1 MFVLHFITTIDCN
14 RTLSP
19 STQHEALKTDLEGS
33 RQEIDRLSSELE
45 QSRQQSHDL
54 ESQLTEKESMVA
66 DLKQQQKD
74 MIQQH
79 EEDLQELED
88 KTQLLQE
95 AMQEQTALNGKVTS
109 FLTHTNRCPLLHA
122 HIL

>member
-1 MFVLHFITTIDCN
+1 MFVLHFNSTIEPTL
-14 RTLSP
+14 TLSFFP
-19 STQHEALKTDLEGS
+19 QHEALKTDLEGA

-54 ESQLTEKESMVA
+54 ERRLTEEESMVA

-79 EEDLQELED
+79 EEDLQD
-88 KTQLLQE
+88 KTQLFQE
-95 AMQEQTALNGKVTS
+95 GMHEQNALNVKVTS
-109 FLTHTNRCPLLHA
+109 ISECLFCTLMIFRA
-122 HIL
+122 

>member
-1 MFVLHFITTIDCN
+1 MLVLHFHTTIGCN
-14 RTLSP
+14 RTLS
-19 STQHEALKTDLEGS
+19 SFAQHEALKTDLEEA
-33 RQEIDRLSSELE
+33 RQEIDKLSSELE

-66 DLKQQQKD
+66 NLKQQQTD

-79 EEDLQELED
+79 EEDLQNLED

-95 AMQEQTALNGKVTS
+95 GMQEQTALNVKVTS
-109 FLTHTNRCPLLHA
+109 ISECLFCTLMICRA
-122 HIL
+122 